1 MSQRGHGI
9 EDAITPMPIDNL
21 LYLTSF
27 LIAVA
32 IVYGFRR
39 PILGKFRRFTAENTA
54 RRREEM
60 HAVFDKYAHYRQTIS
75 FADEQIEAVSK
86 LIASDSRT
94 GTPVERFV
102 FLGVQYPTLAEAEAA
117 RHEEVIAKARE
128 FYKDLDKTFL
138 QRRKAADPLRS
149 RPRS

>member
-9 EDAITPMPIDNL
+9 EGAITPMPIENL

-32 IVYGFRR
+32 IAYGFRHT
-39 PILGKFRRFTAENTA
+39 ILGKIRRFAENAA
-54 RRREEM
+54 RRQAEM

-75 FADEQIEAVSK
+75 FADEQIEPVSK
-86 LIASDSRT
+86 LVASDSRT

-102 FLGVQYPTLAEAEAA
+102 FLGTQYPTLAEADAA
-117 RHEEVIAKARE
+117 RQEEVIAKARE

-138 QRRKAADPLRS
+138 QRRKAAEPLRT
-149 RPRS
+149 RPHP